1 MHTGQVA
8 DGSAECPPPEAG
20 HADRHACGQ
29 EEADTDRVTASHGPK
44 LTEGELVEETRPGLV
59 ADHVTHAI
67 GTK

>member
-1 MHTGQVA
+1 LHTGQVA
-8 DGSAECPPPEAG
+8 GCSGECPPPEPG

-29 EEADTDRVTASHGPK
+29 EEAGTDGVAPPYGAK
-44 LTEGELVEETRPGLV
+44 LTERELLEETCPGVL